1 MEKVIKRDGRK
12 VRFNKKKIF
21 LAISKAFDS
30 LNQENP
36 ELIDEITNEVEQV
49 LDEKFGHTIPKV
61 EDIQDT
67 IEQVLIKHNEAEVAK
82 AFILYR
88 AERTR
93 FRESRT
99 NLMYTLRDITFKD
112 AKDNDV
118 KRENANIDGDTA
130 MGCMLRY
137 GSEAAKEFYLSNVI
151 DPRFAKAHREGD
163 IHIHDMDF
171 TL

>member
-112 AKDNDV
+112 A
-118 KRENANIDGDTA
+118 EILAT
-130 MGCMLRY
+130 
-137 GSEAAKEFYLSNVI
+137 
-151 DPRFAKAHREGD
+151 
-163 IHIHDMDF
+163 
-171 TL
+171 